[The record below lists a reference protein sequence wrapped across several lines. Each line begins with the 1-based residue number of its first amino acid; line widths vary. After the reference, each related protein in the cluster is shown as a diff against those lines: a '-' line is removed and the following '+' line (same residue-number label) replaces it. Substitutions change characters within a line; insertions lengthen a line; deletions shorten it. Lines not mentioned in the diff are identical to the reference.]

1 MSVVPI
7 NKAEH
12 QVSVKNAVF
21 HYFSCMGVF
30 SPTRLQYSSYV
41 DFVTICTEYRVLSLQ
56 ADFRTTKERRLLMA
70 HKLRSPTEAYNAQ
83 VSLCDDRKWFA
94 SVCIEHGVFQSRR

>member
-1 MSVVPI
+1 MD
-7 NKAEH
+7 
-12 QVSVKNAVF
+12 
-21 HYFSCMGVF
+21 VF

-70 HKLRSPTEAYNAQ
+70 HKLRPHTKAYNAQ
-83 VSLCDDRKWFA
+83 VSLDGVMCLVSGMVL
-94 SVCIEHGVFQSRR
+94 SVPVCFLNILTRRNREAGRQI